1 MQELND
7 DNGLYYGINQISKN
21 VNIAD
26 RKALLNGNGFTFG
39 VPGSGKSFSCKQ
51 EMGQVFLH
59 THDDLMIIDPMGEYQ
74 DIAAKFGGSVVNL
87 SAYTK
92 NYVNPLDVD
101 IMNINEKGIRDV
113 IADKS
118 EFMLS
123 VCDHLLGNSLN
134 QKHHSIIDR
143 CVRDLYMRCY
153 RRKKVPLMTD
163 FYNILKSQE
172 EMEAQELALCLELFV
187 EGSLNIFNHH
197 TNVDEDNRLVVYC
210 IQDLGT
216 QLAPIAMLVMMEAI
230 QSRIIENGRR
240 GRATW
245 LYIDE
250 CHVLLNSDYSATY
263 LQQLWKKV
271 RKQGGLC
278 TGISQNVTDLLQN
291 YIASTLISNSE
302 FIVLLK
308 QSNIDSA
315 KLAEVLGVS
324 DAQLRFVNN
333 SPSGTGL
340 IKCGSVVVPFDNTI
354 SKDTDLYKLFNTNI
368 HEKIAEGLIGY
379 GEDADREQ
387 ADEDFSS
394 ELGAEISG
402 LMESGY
408 GNSLEGDVSGAFD
421 NGPDRGFSE
430 PEPYSHDDV
439 DRQDTKDLTRISA
452 NVRDLVRREQIFKAQ
467 EENTK
472 KPELI
477 WKDRE
482 QAESRD
488 SVPKMGLIREPD
500 FAEDDAQEGTG
511 SSRQEGQTYS
521 KAYLDRVFE
530 EELKKSRE
538 RRRQAAGRNGYDG
551 FGNSG
556 EQTGAG
562 SGNNWMIY
570 G

>member
-1 MQELND
+1 
-7 DNGLYYGINQISKN
+7 
-21 VNIAD
+21 
-26 RKALLNGNGFTFG
+26 
-39 VPGSGKSFSCKQ
+39 
-51 EMGQVFLH
+51 
-59 THDDLMIIDPMGEYQ
+59 MGEYQ

-87 SAYTK
+87 SAYTR

-101 IMNINEKGIRDV
+101 IRHINEKGIRDV

-153 RRKKVPLMTD
+153 RRKEVPLMMD
-163 FYNILKSQE
+163 FYDILKSQD

-250 CHVLLNSDYSATY
+250 CHVLLNSDYSAAY

-291 YIASTLISNSE
+291 YTASTLISNSE

-333 SPSGTGL
+333 SPGGTGL

-354 SKDTDLYKLFNTNI
+354 SKDTALYKLYNTNI
-368 HEKIAEGLIGY
+368 HEKIAEGLVGY
-379 GEDADREQ
+379 GEGADPGEW
-387 ADEDFSS
+387 DESM
-394 ELGAEISG
+394 EAGIGAEVSS
-402 LMESGY
+402 LMDGGY
-408 GNSLEGDVSGAFD
+408 ADG
-421 NGPDRGFSE
+421 
-430 PEPYSHDDV
+430 V
-439 DRQDTKDLTRISA
+439 DRRPTKDLSGLAAGLRRISQREGA
-452 NVRDLVRREQIFKAQ
+452 ARTDRTAGMDGPEIWDRRPAAMAGRGRYGWE
-467 EENTK
+467 
-472 KPELI
+472 
-477 WKDRE
+477 
-482 QAESRD
+482 

-500 FAEDDAQEGTG
+500 LVEDAQGRG
-511 SSRQEGQTYS
+511 SCGQEGPAYS

-530 EELKKSRE
+530 EELKRSRE
-538 RRRQAAGRNGYDG
+538 RRQQNGTD
-551 FGNSG
+551 
-556 EQTGAG
+556 